1 VIFPILCFTLC
12 CPFETKRGS
21 IFLFWTGIVFFDL
34 IGFILLTKSLSCNVG
49 VVNRVTVLFRISSL
63 LEFISLKMERALL

>member
-1 VIFPILCFTLC
+1 
-12 CPFETKRGS
+12 
-21 IFLFWTGIVFFDL
+21 LFWTGIVFFDL